1 MPRACTC
8 PNLRWDWI
16 ELVGHFSLRLHVS
29 HCRCHEAAGFLH
41 EYQWGFARF
50 YCYFFFLSVALWHII
65 RSWGQ
70 GKERCVCSSNAH
82 TKAQVIIIPLRESIR
97 ERYRDLSGVTD
108 ALLKEINLLA
118 FSPFF
123 CMSHRASKS
132 LIRLT
137 FKSVYCNCL
146 LLFYLLSVI
155 WSFPQLI
162 QTSAYLK
169 VFKRIIFPMSAQAMW
184 EYSIW
189 EYV

>member
-1 MPRACTC
+1 MRALALT
-8 PNLRWDWI
+8 LGGI
-16 ELVGHFSLRLHVS
+16 ELSLLGISLWGCMSAIVGVMRLQDFCMNINEDLRGSIVT
-29 HCRCHEAAGFLH
+29 
-41 EYQWGFARF
+41 
-50 YCYFFFLSVALWHII
+50 FFLSVALWHII

-70 GKERCVCSSNAH
+70 GKERCVCSCNAH
-82 TKAQVIIIPLRESIR
+82 TKAQVIIILLRESIR

-118 FSPFF
+118 FPPFF

-155 WSFPQLI
+155 WSCPQLI

>member
-1 MPRACTC
+1 MRALALT
-8 PNLRWDWI
+8 LGGI
-16 ELVGHFSLRLHVS
+16 ELSLLGISVWGCMSAIVGVMRLQDF
-29 HCRCHEAAGFLH
+29 CF

-50 YCYFFFLSVALWHII
+50 HCYFFFVCCSLTHII

-70 GKERCVCSSNAH
+70 GKERCVCSYNAH

-118 FSPFF
+118 FLPFF

-137 FKSVYCNCL
+137 FK
-146 LLFYLLSVI
+146 
-155 WSFPQLI
+155 
-162 QTSAYLK
+162 
-169 VFKRIIFPMSAQAMW
+169 
-184 EYSIW
+184 
-189 EYV
+189 